1 MNRYVFKIIA
11 GVAMGCFLG
20 LGNIQAQSAM
30 DLRINEFMVNNDSNF
45 VDDYGEHNPW
55 IEIYNS
61 AYNTVNIGGCYL
73 TNDMNNPTMYRIPKG
88 QPITKIP
95 TQSYLVFWA
104 DNNTTRGILHLN
116 FSLKESKMIALFDA
130 NGKTLIDSVSIPAS
144 QKPNI
149 AFGRTEDGSNNWT
162 FLSKATPSSNNLT
175 VAKISAADVFGLMDP
190 TGIGMTIIAMS
201 VVFSGLALLYIFFK
215 YMGRIF
221 LRDKK
226 KQKSGA
232 AKPHENRE
240 EQDEISGEV
249 NAAIAAA
256 LYFYR
261 TELHDTEATVL
272 TINKVARAYS
282 PWSSKIYGL
291 RKNPK

>member
-1 MNRYVFKIIA
+1 MRKNIFRIIA
-11 GVAMGCFLG
+11 GVFILWSWSFGSL
-20 LGNIQAQSAM
+20 QAQSAM
-30 DLRINEFMVNNDSNF
+30 DLRINEFMVNNDSNY
-45 VDDYGEHNPW
+45 VDDYGEHSPW

-61 AYNTVNIGGCYL
+61 AYNMVNIGGCYL
-73 TNDMNNPTMYRIPKG
+73 TNELSNPTMYRIPKG
-88 QPITKIP
+88 QVITKIP

-116 FSLKESKMIALFDA
+116 FSLKDSKLIALFDS
-130 NGKTLIDSVSIPAS
+130 NGKTLIDSVSIN
-144 QKPNI
+144 QKQRPDV
-149 AFGRTEDGSNNWT
+149 AFGRLEDGSISWDY
-162 FLSKATPSSNNLT
+162 LSKATPAANNLT
-175 VAKISAADVFGLMDP
+175 VAKVSAADVFGEMDP
-190 TGIGMTIIAMS
+190 LGVGMTIIAMS
-201 VVFSGLALLYIFFK
+201 VVFSGLAFLYLFFK
-215 YMGRIF
+215 YLGRFF

-226 KQKSGA
+226 KPKTGEEKVQ
-232 AKPHENRE
+232 ENQE
-240 EQDEISGEV
+240 DEDEISGEV

>member
-1 MNRYVFKIIA
+1 MKENIIRIIA
-11 GVAMGCFLG
+11 GVSIVCFWSMGS
-20 LGNIQAQSAM
+20 IKAQSAL

-61 AYNTVNIGGCYL
+61 AYNMVNIGGCYL
-73 TNDMNNPTMYRIPKG
+73 TNDLSNPTMYRIQKG
-88 QPITKIP
+88 QDITKIP
-95 TQSYLVFWA
+95 TRSYLVFWA

-116 FSLKESKMIALFDA
+116 FDLKESKIIALFDA
-130 NGKTLIDSVSIPAS
+130 NGKTLIDSISITKKQQTDVS
-144 QKPNI
+144 
-149 AFGRTEDGSNNWT
+149 FGRLEDGSATWGY
-162 FLSKATPSSNNLT
+162 LSKATPAANNLT
-175 VAKISAADVFGLMDP
+175 TAKVSAADVFGAMDP
-190 TGIGMTIIAMS
+190 LGVGMTIIAMS
-201 VVFSGLALLYIFFK
+201 VVFIGLAFLYLFFK
-215 YMGRIF
+215 YLGRFF

-226 KQKSGA
+226 KQKQGET
-232 AKPHENRE
+232 KPNENAE
-240 EQDEISGEV
+240 EEDEISGEV